1 MQGLGGKLLWERRL
15 ITYSLRCHRGH
26 EFEGWFGDSAAF
38 EDQRASGHLVCPMCR
53 SARVEKAVMAPA
65 VCGTKKTSTRS
76 KAAEARQMRQFMTG
90 LRKYVQQN
98 ADYVG
103 PNFAEEARKI
113 HYGETPERHIYGEAT
128 RREAEEL
135 VEEGIDVAPLPPDVE
150 GAN

>member
-1 MQGLGGKLLWERRL
+1 M
-15 ITYSLRCHRGH
+15 IAYSLRCHRGH
-26 EFEGWFGDSAAF
+26 EFEGWFRDSAAF
-38 EDQRASGHLVCPMCR
+38 DEQSEGGHLSCPACR
-53 SARVEKAVMAPA
+53 SIRIEKAIMAPS
-65 VCGTKKTSTRS
+65 VSGTKKTTRS
-76 KAAEARQMRQFMTG
+76 KTSEAKQMRQFMTG

-128 RREAEEL
+128 HREAEEL
-135 VEEGIDVAPLPPDVE
+135 VEEGIDVAPLPPDPD